1 MESKIQVDLQG
12 EEKLGQIARKI
23 PGQWHWHGVLRL
35 GARLGSLITLHAH
48 CVQTDSSFVAET
60 SYNELSRNIRPE
72 KATQK
77 CRRMQIYFYQGV
89 HIFIFS
95 KLFCFANLKHFFL
108 EFHSIV
114 PIFFLTL
121 FLFPSHL
128 ISNQSHPAWYP
139 GTRQSQY
146 KSR

>member
-12 EEKLGQIARKI
+12 VEKLGQIARKI

-77 CRRMQIYFYQGV
+77 CRRMQIYFYQGG
-89 HIFIFS
+89 HIFILII
-95 KLFCFANLKHFFL
+95 LFREFKAFTL
-108 EFHSIV
+108 EFHSSN
-114 PIFFLTL
+114 FF
-121 FLFPSHL
+121 
-128 ISNQSHPAWYP
+128 
-139 GTRQSQY
+139 
-146 KSR
+146 